1 MTDARRTREAMTWP
15 RIYATVGLSLAIA
28 GAVGTA
34 VVRSVSPAP
43 FIGAFGF
50 SEAAM
55 LGYALAGLS
64 WASVGSILVVRRP
77 GNAIGWLMVVVGVG
91 YALSQLTVAVTFS
104 LAADGTAGG
113 DRLSQLTGWVTV
125 ALQLVTI
132 LPFAIGFLFPTGRPQ
147 SPGWARFMRLFW
159 AFATIF
165 VVTSLTQPGPL
176 QLIPDVQNPFGFGP
190 DLRGG
195 RSIAPILILSTLVVF
210 PLLVLSMVTRY
221 RSAGRTQQQ
230 QLKWFVLALSLSALA
245 LGIVSAPAIVSDHPV
260 DEVGLAVFAFA
271 GAFVPLAIGIAILR
285 HHLYDIDR
293 LVSRTLAYGLISGIL
308 VVAYAATILLLHLPL
323 GAVTDG
329 DTVPVA
335 LSTLVVAALFQ
346 PVRTRI
352 QRVVDRRFDRGRYDA
367 ERTVRRFGERL
378 RNEVDIAAVTRD
390 LARTT
395 EITVAPA
402 NLAIWLRSRGAVR

>member
-1 MTDARRTREAMTWP
+1 
-15 RIYATVGLSLAIA
+15 
-28 GAVGTA
+28 
-34 VVRSVSPAP
+34 
-43 FIGAFGF
+43 
-50 SEAAM
+50 
-55 LGYALAGLS
+55 
-64 WASVGSILVVRRP
+64 
-77 GNAIGWLMVVVGVG
+77 
-91 YALSQLTVAVTFS
+91 
-104 LAADGTAGG
+104 
-113 DRLSQLTGWVTV
+113 
-125 ALQLVTI
+125 
-132 LPFAIGFLFPTGRPQ
+132 
-147 SPGWARFMRLFW
+147 
-159 AFATIF
+159 
-165 VVTSLTQPGPL
+165 
-176 QLIPDVQNPFGFGP
+176 
-190 DLRGG
+190 
-195 RSIAPILILSTLVVF
+195 
-210 PLLVLSMVTRY
+210 MVTRY
-221 RSAGRTQQQ
+221 RSADRTQRQ

-293 LVSRTLAYGLISGIL
+293 LVSRTVAYGLISGIL
-308 VVAYAATILLLHLPL
+308 VVAYGATILLLHLPL

-352 QRVVDRRFDRGRYDA
+352 QRVVDRRFDRGHYDA

-378 RNEVDIAAVTRD
+378 RNEVDIAAVTSD

-402 NLAIWLRSRGAVR
+402 NLAIWLRSEGGGPMTGVASSATRPTEPRRPTRPRPSNRSARLVWAITLAGLVVIGSGDLDDGPRGRCGWIDRCRARRRLAERQPHRVPALRGDHRRAGSPATSSAGS

>member
-1 MTDARRTREAMTWP
+1 MTDLGRTGEAMTWP
-15 RIYATVGLSLAIA
+15 RIYATVGFSVAIA

-55 LGYALAGLS
+55 LGYAIAGLS

-91 YALSQLTVAVTFS
+91 YALSQFTVAATFS
-104 LAADGTAGG
+104 FAAEGTARG

-147 SPGWARFMRLFW
+147 SPGWARFMRIFW

-195 RSIAPILILSTLVVF
+195 RPIAPILILSTLVVF

-221 RSAGRTQQQ
+221 RSADRTQQQ

-245 LGIVSAPAIVSDHPV
+245 LGIVSAPAIVSDHPT

-293 LVSRTLAYGLISGIL
+293 LVSRTVAYGLISGIL

-323 GAVTDG
+323 GAVTEG

-378 RNEVDIAAVTRD
+378 RNEVDIAAVTTD

-395 EITVAPA
+395 VITVAPA